1 MKFLK
6 YASAA
11 LAALSL
17 SACSDDFFDK
27 FEKPELPPMVLPTAP
42 YQANTTIL
50 ELKQQYWN
58 DAKNYID
65 TIRTKENGEH
75 IIVKGRVTGVD
86 VSGNIYKYLYIQDET
101 AALGFSIDASSLNTS
116 YKVGQEVVVDMT
128 AMNIGKWNTELLVGK
143 PEWYAAGNVWEAGR
157 MADTTFTAH
166 AAVSGLPNP
175 LLPTPQEVKVSDFCG
190 TKGATADS
198 LITFGHKLVTFK
210 NVRLKYTGKS
220 FATTAAPT
228 QSNTTGVSAY
238 NEYIVDSLG
247 NEILMPVSAFANF
260 VNESA
265 GTGYGDV
272 TGILVYKYVD
282 RKSQWALYL
291 VDYNGLKGFTPVTSD
306 TPDTPDTPGVG
317 EGGDGSQ
324 ATPYT
329 VTQTIALGNPGT
341 EAWVEGYIVGW
352 YNYDNNS
359 ALETSPEGAVP
370 TNIALAASPTET
382 DKAKTVAVQL
392 PVGDIRTALN
402 LTDNPEAIGV
412 KVAIKGKLMK
422 YFGLAGLKECSAFEF
437 KK

>member
-1 MKFLK
+1 MKLLK

-11 LAALSL
+11 LVALTL
-17 SACSDDFFDK
+17 GACSN
-27 FEKPELPPMVLPTAP
+27 FETPELPPMSLPTAP
-42 YQANTTIL
+42 IEANTTIL
-50 ELKQQYWN
+50 ELKTNYWN

-65 TIRTKENGEH
+65 TIGTKENGEH
-75 IIVKGRVTGVD
+75 IIIKGRVTGVD

-101 AALGFSIDASSLNTS
+101 AAIGFSIDASNLNTT

-128 AMNIGKWNTELLVGK
+128 KMNIGKWNTELLVGK
-143 PEWYAAGNVWEAGR
+143 PEWYAAGGVWEAGR

-166 AAVSGLPNP
+166 AYVNGLPNP
-175 LLPTPQEVKVSDFCG
+175 TLPTPEVVKLSDFCG
-190 TKGATADS
+190 TKAAGKDS
-198 LITFGHKLVTFK
+198 LIQFGHKLVTFK

-220 FATTAAPT
+220 FNTTAAPT
-228 QSNTTGVSAY
+228 QSNTSGVSAY
-238 NEYIVDSLG
+238 NEYLVDSLG
-247 NEILMPVSAFANF
+247 NEILMPISAYATF

-272 TGILVYKYVD
+272 TGVLVYKYVD

-291 VDYNGLKGFTPVTSD
+291 VDYNGLQGFTPVAD
-306 TPDTPDTPGVG
+306 GGEGDTPDTPGVG
-317 EGGDGSQ
+317 EGGNGSQ
-324 ATPYT
+324 ESPYT

-359 ALETSPEGAVP
+359 ALEPSADGANVANS
-370 TNIALAASPTET
+370 NIALAASPTET
-382 DKAKTVAVQL
+382 DKTKTVAVQL
-392 PVGDIRTALN
+392 PVGDLRTALN
-402 LTDNPEAIGV
+402 LKDNPEALGV

-422 YFGLAGLKECSAFEF
+422 YFGLAGLKECSAYEL